1 MFAVRRC
8 VSKVQASQM
17 SSERRTEE
25 WLSAY
30 QARRG
35 LRMELVSVEPKKN
48 KYGNKKTEVDNIV
61 FASKR
66 EATRYQDLKV
76 MQREGLITGLTLQ
89 PKYPL
94 EINGIKI
101 GSYIGDFFYT
111 ENGQRVVEDTKG
123 VKTPVYKL
131 KRRLMLAL
139 YGIHIRET

>member
-1 MFAVRRC
+1 
-8 VSKVQASQM
+8 
-17 SSERRTEE
+17 
-25 WLSAY
+25 
-30 QARRG
+30 
-35 LRMELVSVEPKKN
+35 MEIVSVEPKKN
-48 KYGNKKTEVDNIV
+48 KYCNKKTEVDGII
-61 FASKR
+61 FDSKKEAAQYQVLKLR
-66 EATRYQDLKV
+66 ERAG
-76 MQREGLITGLTLQ
+76 EISGLTLQ

-101 GSYIGDFFYT
+101 GNYIGDFFYT